1 MGQRGDRAPCL
12 PLLLLMLLLGERG
25 GLQVAGKGRARGP
38 SAPGPCPKLWGGGS
52 PGTPLGLGGGRD
64 PLVQVLGAGSFP
76 RGGRWL
82 AGWLVAFL

>member
-12 PLLLLMLLLGERG
+12 PLLLLLMLLLGERG

-52 PGTPLGLGGGRD
+52 PGTPLG
-64 PLVQVLGAGSFP
+64 
-76 RGGRWL
+76 RGGVGTRWCRCWALAPSRGVGDGWL
-82 AGWLVAFL
+82 AG